1 MKKRTRIKLIYIR
14 YILPPVMLVLT
25 LLSMLIPSYRY
36 AIDGKLDEPLSP
48 FKILSNGF
56 DTARRVVFA
65 TTEQDAAELLFS
77 QTVMAVIIVFW
88 ALFLVAFAV
97 SVYSAAVVL
106 YYIKSDDEAA
116 REKSRTL
123 FITLIPNR
131 IVLCVLQM
139 LSVPLAIFPYLLP
152 YLYKSIWGQRIGMA
166 LVIVPD
172 ALITVS
178 MMLVTTV
185 TLCILSS
192 FCEKNLDVDVFR
204 KRKAFEDSENA
215 EDENYDYA
223 TENANTSEQNEMI
236 RRILLGGKNNEE
248 NTENKDKTED

>member
-56 DTARRVVFA
+56 DTARKVVFA

-77 QTVMAVIIVFW
+77 QTAMAMIIAFW
-88 ALFLVAFAV
+88 ALFLIAFAV
-97 SVYSAAVVL
+97 AVYSAAVVL

-131 IVLCVLQM
+131 IVLCALQM
-139 LSVPLAIFPYLLP
+139 LAVPLALFPYLLP

-166 LVIVPD
+166 LVLVPD
-172 ALITVS
+172 ALIVVALTV
-178 MMLVTTV
+178 VTTV

-192 FCEKNLDVDVFR
+192 FCEKELDVDVFR
-204 KRKAFEDSENA
+204 KRKAFEDGEN
-215 EDENYDYA
+215 DETESYDA
-223 TENANTSEQNEMI
+223 PQSSNTSEQNEMI

>member
-1 MKKRTRIKLIYIR
+1 
-14 YILPPVMLVLT
+14 MLVLT
-25 LLSMLIPSYRY
+25 LVSMLIPSYRY
-36 AIDGKLDEPLSP
+36 AIDGKLDKPLSP

-88 ALFLVAFAV
+88 ALFLVALAV
-97 SVYSAAVVL
+97 SVYSAVVVL
-106 YYIKSDDEAA
+106 RHITSDDDEA

-131 IVLCVLQM
+131 IVLCALQM
-139 LSVPLAIFPYLLP
+139 LSVPLALFPYLLP

-166 LVIVPD
+166 LIAPD
-172 ALITVS
+172 ALIAVLLTV
-178 MMLVTTV
+178 VTTV
-185 TLCILSS
+185 TLCVVSS
-192 FCEKNLDVDVFR
+192 FCEKGLDVDVFR
-204 KRKAFEDSENA
+204 KRKAFEDVENA
-215 EDENYDYA
+215 DEENYDA
-223 TENANTSEQNEMI
+223 PEIANTSEQNEMI

-248 NTENKDKTED
+248 NTENKESKDKTED